1 MTSDPT
7 ILLRLR
13 EVLRRV
19 PVSRST
25 WYAGIAQGRF
35 PRPVRLGAR
44 SVAWRASDI
53 DALVKGGTDDL

>member
-1 MTSDPT
+1 MPSTPT
-7 ILLRLR
+7 TLLRLR

-25 WYAGIAQGRF
+25 WYAGVAQGRF
-35 PRPVRLGAR
+35 PQPVRLGAR

-53 DALVKGGTDDL
+53 DSLVQMGVA

>member
-1 MTSDPT
+1 MPSTPT
-7 ILLRLR
+7 TLLRLR
-13 EVLRRV
+13 EVLKRV

-25 WYAGIAQGRF
+25 WYAGVAQGRF

-53 DALVKGGTDDL
+53 DALVQMGVA

>member
-1 MTSDPT
+1 MPSTPT
-7 ILLRLR
+7 TLLRLR
-13 EVLRRV
+13 EVLKRV

-25 WYAGIAQGRF
+25 WYAGVAQGRF

-53 DALVKGGTDDL
+53 DSLVQMGVA